1 MQELM
6 MQDDSLENVML
17 VLQTFCPTVTSRALL
32 KNLSKDVDSDEI
44 NQLRKIYREQVISG
58 LQTEMSQV
66 TKKLFPRVQ
75 FLKKFLLY
83 DGLARY

>member
-1 MQELM
+1 MIQELM

-17 VLQTFCPTVTSRALL
+17 VLQTFCPTVTSRVLL
-32 KNLSKDVDSDEI
+32 KNLSRDVDSDEI

-66 TKKLFPRVQ
+66 TKKLFPRV
-75 FLKKFLLY
+75 
-83 DGLARY
+83 